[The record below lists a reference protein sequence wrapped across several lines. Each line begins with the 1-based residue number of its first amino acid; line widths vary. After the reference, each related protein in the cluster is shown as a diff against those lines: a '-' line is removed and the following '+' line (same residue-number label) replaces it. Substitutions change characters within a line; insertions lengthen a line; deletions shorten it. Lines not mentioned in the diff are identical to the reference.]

1 MKLTII
7 FLIMR
12 ITTIQHTIKWAC
24 LLLTLLLSIPA
35 LAAGPLKVTGRVVD
49 TNGEVLIGVTI
60 KEKGTDASAVTDING
75 NYTITCKSA
84 DPVLTA
90 QYVGFQPLESKV
102 HGTLCDM
109 IMHEDVGKLDEVVV
123 TGYTTSK
130 KLSVLGAQSTLK
142 MDQVKAPVANLS
154 SVLAGRVSGVMS
166 VQRTGARRWH
176 RAQLQ
181 PARP

>member
-1 MKLTII
+1 MSVSDK
-7 FLIMR
+7 
-12 ITTIQHTIKWAC
+12 
-24 LLLTLLLSIPA
+24 LLLSIPA

-102 HGTLCDM
+102 HGTLCA
-109 IMHEDVGKLDEVVV
+109 I
-123 TGYTTSK
+123 
-130 KLSVLGAQSTLK
+130 
-142 MDQVKAPVANLS
+142 
-154 SVLAGRVSGVMS
+154 
-166 VQRTGARRWH
+166 
-176 RAQLQ
+176 
-181 PARP
+181 